1 MFDIVNLCLH
11 LLRILS
17 SNHLVLIL
25 ISFWSRDFRGAQIRN
40 TLIASNCDHVKFL
53 ITNKILVQLH
63 VFKVIANPTTTYYE
77 QYAITHSPSV
87 VTHTIKCDTNLHTV
101 VLILLHGTDAL

>member
-17 SNHLVLIL
+17 PNHLVLIL

-40 TLIASNCDHVKFL
+40 TPIVSNCDHVKFL
-53 ITNKILVQLH
+53 KILVQLH

-87 VTHTIKCDTNLHTV
+87 ATHTIKCDTNLHTV
-101 VLILLHGTDAL
+101 ILILLHGTDAL